1 MTLNAAAIE
10 LEAIIKASGP
20 VNVPIIYHGQRGTR
34 VSPSIEMKII
44 HGRAQQMSLG
54 DPGNNL
60 VRYVGIAAFS
70 IFTEGGK
77 GDVEANGYADTIMTA
92 YRNLTLATVRTQI
105 PYPVA
110 RPDDGTF
117 ESMDVFVP
125 FYRDAFE
132 A

>member
-20 VNVPIIYHGQRGTR
+20 VNVPVIYHGQRGER
-34 VSPSIEMKII
+34 VAPSIEMKII
-44 HGRAQQMSLG
+44 HGQARQMSLG
-54 DPGNNL
+54 DPGSNL
-60 VRYVGIAAFS
+60 VRYVGIASFA
-70 IFTEGGK
+70 IFTKGGK
-77 GDVEANGYADTIMTA
+77 GDVEANGYAETIMAA
-92 YRNLTLATVRTQI
+92 YRNLTLTTVRTQI

-110 RPDDGTF
+110 RPNDGTF
-117 ESMDVFVP
+117 EALDVFVP